1 MFGPGSATSRNGAAA
16 KATSVDEEGI
26 GQGYAPGPHHARGR
40 ALAPGRPLR
49 LNGAMQDMAGQAR
62 LGPVDELDLRPAFQP
77 IVDLRDGAVVG
88 YEALMR
94 SGPADG
100 ELHSAPALLAAA
112 RREDSMLALDLATRD
127 AALRAADR
135 AGLDAPFSLFLN
147 ADPATLDQSSPERP
161 TTRYTLLVEV
171 TEKALIARPEA
182 MLRAL
187 TRLRSA
193 GWGIALDDV
202 GADSR
207 SLALMS
213 VLYPD
218 VIKLDL
224 RLLARRSPE
233 DRARIVT
240 AVGAE
245 AERRHASVLAEGIDS
260 DEQLAAARAFGAM
273 LGQGYL
279 LGTPEP
285 LPEPLPPP
293 GRPLRLPG
301 GGGDPFGAA
310 PWERVTN
317 WRRPS
322 TGSRRLAAEAASVII
337 DHAAELGDT
346 AMVLAA
352 LADESHGPGSVARY
366 GWLPDRVAFVGVLGA
381 GDSLEGT
388 GVRSGSLPPGDALRG
403 TGTLV
408 ALGPDFAACFVV
420 REIGPDEWSFAI
432 TYDRDTVVQC
442 ALPLMAR
449 MEPLER

>member
-1 MFGPGSATSRNGAAA
+1 MALMGQSGAQ
-16 KATSVDEEGI
+16 V
-26 GQGYAPGPHHARGR
+26 
-40 ALAPGRPLR
+40 
-49 LNGAMQDMAGQAR
+49 R
-62 LGPVDELDLRPAFQP
+62 LGPVEELDLRPVFQP

-94 SGPADG
+94 ARDGPLRSAD
-100 ELHSAPALLAAA
+100 ALLAAA
-112 RREDSMLALDLATRD
+112 RREDSMLALDLAARD
-127 AALRAADR
+127 AALRAADG

-147 ADPATLDQSSPERP
+147 ADPATLDRGSPERP
-161 TTRYTLLVEV
+161 FTPFTLLVEV
-171 TEKALIARPEA
+171 TERALIARPEA

-213 VLYPD
+213 LLYPD

-224 RLLARRSPE
+224 PLLDERSPE

-245 AERRHASVLAEGIDS
+245 AERRRATVLAEGIDS
-260 DEQLAAARAFGAM
+260 EELLASARAYGAT

-285 LPEPLPPP
+285 LPEALPEP

-301 GGGDPFGAA
+301 GGADPFGPP

-322 TGSRRLAAEAASVII
+322 AGPRRQAAEAARVII
-337 DHAAELGDT
+337 DHAAECGAT
-346 AMVLAA
+346 AMVLAS
-352 LADESHGPGSVARY
+352 LADESHGPDSVSRY
-366 GWLPDRVAFVGVLGA
+366 GWLPERVAFVGVLNA
-381 GDSLEGT
+381 GEAFEGT
-388 GVRSGSLPPGDALRG
+388 GVRSGVLASDDPLRG

-408 ALGPDFAACFVV
+408 ALSPDFAACFVT
-420 REIGPDEWSFAI
+420 REAGPDEWSFAV
-432 TYDRDTVVQC
+432 TYDRDTVVEC
-442 ALPLMAR
+442 ALPLIAR
-449 MEPLER
+449 MEPLDS

>member
-1 MFGPGSATSRNGAAA
+1 MPPIELLFMVPDSRA
-16 KATSVDEEGI
+16 
-26 GQGYAPGPHHARGR
+26 
-40 ALAPGRPLR
+40 
-49 LNGAMQDMAGQAR
+49 AR
-62 LGPVDELDLRPAFQP
+62 LGPVDELDLRPVFQP
-77 IVDLRDGAVVG
+77 IVDLRTGAVVG

-100 ELHSAPALLAAA
+100 ELHGAEELLEAA
-112 RREDSMLALDLATRD
+112 RREDSTVALDLAARD
-127 AALRAADR
+127 AALRIAADR
-135 AGLDAPFSLFLN
+135 GLDAPFSLFLN
-147 ADPATLDQSSPERP
+147 AGSETLVGGSPELP
-161 TTRYTLLVEV
+161 GTPFTLLVEV
-171 TEKALIARPEA
+171 TEPALIARPEA

-224 RLLARRSPE
+224 RLLGG
-233 DRARIVT
+233 RAREDVARVVT

-245 AERRHASVLAEGIDS
+245 AERRHATVLAEGIDS
-260 DEQLAAARAFGAM
+260 EAQLATGRAFGAT

-279 LGTPEP
+279 LGAPGA
-285 LPEPLPPP
+285 LPEQLPDA

-301 GGGDPFGAA
+301 GAGDPFGAT

-317 WRRPS
+317 WIRPRRGPRS
-322 TGSRRLAAEAASVII
+322 LVIRAADVIV
-337 DHAAELGDT
+337 DRAAELGET
-346 AMVLAA
+346 AMVLASMS
-352 LADESHGPGSVARY
+352 DERLGPAANERY
-366 GWLPDRVAFVGVLGA
+366 GRLQDRVAFVGVLNA
-381 GDSLEGT
+381 GSTFDGT
-388 GVRSGSLPPGDALRG
+388 RVRGGRLAPDDPLRG

-408 ALGPDFAACFVV
+408 ALAPDFAACYVV
-420 REIGPDEWSFAI
+420 REAGGDEWEFAV
-432 TYDRDTVVQC
+432 TYDRDTVVEC

-449 MEPLER
+449 MEPLDD

>member
-1 MFGPGSATSRNGAAA
+1 M
-16 KATSVDEEGI
+16 E
-26 GQGYAPGPHHARGR
+26 
-40 ALAPGRPLR
+40 
-49 LNGAMQDMAGQAR
+49 AGQAR
-62 LGPVDELDLRPAFQP
+62 LGPVEELDLRPAFQP
-77 IVDLRDGAVVG
+77 IVDLRDGTVVG

-94 SGPADG
+94 SGPSGG
-100 ELHSAPALLAAA
+100 ELHSAEELLAAA
-112 RREDSMLALDLATRD
+112 RREDSMLALDIAARE
-127 AALRAADR
+127 AALKAADR

-147 ADPATLDQSSPERP
+147 ADPATLDDLSPERP
-161 TTRYTLLVEV
+161 STRYTLLVDV

-182 MLRAL
+182 MLRSL
-187 TRLRSA
+187 TELRSA

-224 RLLARRSPE
+224 PLLAERSPE
-233 DRARIVT
+233 DRARIIT

-260 DEQLAAARAFGAM
+260 EEQLATARAYGAT

-293 GRPLRLPG
+293 GRALRLPG
-301 GGGDPFGAA
+301 GGGDPYGAA

-317 WRRPS
+317 WRRPCP
-322 TGSRRLAAEAASVII
+322 GSRRLAAAAARVII
-337 DHAAELGDT
+337 DHAAELGST

-381 GDSLEGT
+381 GDAFDGT
-388 GVRSGSLPPGDALRG
+388 GVRSGALPPGDELRG
-403 TGTLV
+403 TSTLV
-408 ALGPDFAACFVV
+408 ALAPDFAACYVV
-420 REIGPDEWSFAI
+420 RETGPDEWSFAV

-449 MEPLER
+449 MEPLDR

>member
-1 MFGPGSATSRNGAAA
+1 
-16 KATSVDEEGI
+16 
-26 GQGYAPGPHHARGR
+26 
-40 ALAPGRPLR
+40 
-49 LNGAMQDMAGQAR
+49 MQDEAGGHAR

-77 IVDLRDGAVVG
+77 IVDLRDGAVIG
-88 YEALMR
+88 YEALVR

-100 ELHSAPALLAAA
+100 ELHSAEALLAAA
-112 RREDSMLALDLATRD
+112 RREDSMIAFDLAARD
-127 AALRAADR
+127 AALLAATS

-147 ADPATLDQSSPERP
+147 ADPATLDAGSPERP
-161 TTRYTLLVEV
+161 STRFTLLVEV
-171 TEKALIARPEA
+171 TERALIARPEA

-187 TRLRSA
+187 TKLRQE
-193 GWGIALDDV
+193 GWAIALDDV

-224 RLLARRSPE
+224 RLLGERSPA

-245 AERRHASVLAEGIDS
+245 AERRYASVLAEGIDS
-260 DEQLAAARAFGAM
+260 EEQLASARAFGAT

-279 LGTPEP
+279 LGTPEA

-301 GGGDPFGAA
+301 GGGDPYGAA

-322 TGSRRLAAEAASVII
+322 AGSRRTAGQAARLIV
-337 DHAAELGDT
+337 DHAAELGPT

-352 LADESHGPGSVARY
+352 LADESHGPRSVERY
-366 GWLPDRVAFVGVLGA
+366 GELPERVAFVGVLGA
-381 GDSLEGT
+381 GDSFDGT
-388 GVRSGSLPPGDALRG
+388 GVHSGTLAPGDDLRG

-408 ALGPDFAACFVV
+408 ALAPDFAACFVA
-420 REIGPDEWSFAI
+420 RETGPDEWSFAV

-449 MEPLER
+449 MEPLDG

>member
-1 MFGPGSATSRNGAAA
+1 MGQPGA
-16 KATSVDEEGI
+16 E
-26 GQGYAPGPHHARGR
+26 
-40 ALAPGRPLR
+40 
-49 LNGAMQDMAGQAR
+49 AR
-62 LGPVDELDLRPAFQP
+62 LGPVDELDLRPVFQP
-77 IVDLRDGAVVG
+77 IVDLRDGSVVG

-100 ELHSAPALLAAA
+100 ELHSAHALLAAA
-112 RREDSMLALDLATRD
+112 RREDSMLALDLAARD
-127 AALRAADR
+127 AALHAADH

-147 ADPATLDQSSPERP
+147 ADPETLDGSSPERP
-161 TTRYTLLVEV
+161 STRFTLLVEV

-213 VLYPD
+213 ILYPD

-224 RLLARRSPE
+224 RLIGERAPE

-245 AERRHASVLAEGIDS
+245 AERRHAAVLAEGIDS
-260 DEQLAAARAFGAM
+260 EEQLASARAYGAT

-279 LGTPEP
+279 LGTPGALPDP
-285 LPEPLPPP
+285 LPEP
-293 GRPLRLPG
+293 GRGVRLHG
-301 GGGDPFGAA
+301 GGGDPFGAT

-322 TGSRRLAAEAASVII
+322 AGPRRLAGEAARVIV
-337 DHAAELGDT
+337 DHAAEIGST
-346 AMVLAA
+346 AMVLAS
-352 LADESHGPGSVARY
+352 LADESHGPDSVARY
-366 GWLPDRVAFVGVLGA
+366 GWLPERVAFVGVLNA
-381 GDSLEGT
+381 GDSFEGT
-388 GVRSGSLPPGDALRG
+388 GVRGGALAADDGLRG

-408 ALGPDFAACFVV
+408 ALAPDFAACFVV
-420 REIGPDEWSFAI
+420 RKTGGDEWSFAI
-432 TYDRDTVVQC
+432 TYDRDTVVEC
-442 ALPLMAR
+442 ALPLIAR
-449 MEPLER
+449 MEPLEP

>member
-1 MFGPGSATSRNGAAA
+1 MGQPGAE
-16 KATSVDEEGI
+16 V
-26 GQGYAPGPHHARGR
+26 
-40 ALAPGRPLR
+40 
-49 LNGAMQDMAGQAR
+49 R
-62 LGPVDELDLRPAFQP
+62 LGPVDELDLRPVFQP
-77 IVDLRDGAVVG
+77 IVELRDGAVVG

-100 ELHSAPALLAAA
+100 ALHSAQALLAAA
-112 RREDSMLALDLATRD
+112 RREDSMLALDLAARD
-127 AALRAADR
+127 AALLAADR

-147 ADPATLDQSSPERP
+147 ADPATLDGSSPERP
-161 TTRYTLLVEV
+161 STRFTLLVEV
-171 TEKALIARPEA
+171 TEQALIARPEA

-202 GADSR
+202 GADLR

-224 RLLARRSPE
+224 RLLGERSPE

-245 AERRHASVLAEGIDS
+245 AERRRAVVLAEGIDS
-260 DEQLAAARAFGAM
+260 EEQLAGARAYGAT

-279 LGTPEP
+279 LGAPGRLPEP
-285 LPEPLPPP
+285 LPEP
-293 GRPLRLPG
+293 GRGLKLPG

-322 TGSRRLAAEAASVII
+322 KGSRTLATEAARLIV

-346 AMVLAA
+346 AMVLAS
-352 LADESHGPGSVARY
+352 LADESYGPDAVARY
-366 GWLPDRVAFVGVLGA
+366 GWLPERIAFVGVLNA
-381 GDSLEGT
+381 GDAFNGT
-388 GVRSGSLPPGDALRG
+388 GVRGGTLAPDDALRG
-403 TGTLV
+403 TATLV
-408 ALGPDFAACFVV
+408 ALAPDFAACFVV
-420 REIGPDEWSFAI
+420 RETGPDEWSFAI
-432 TYDRDTVVQC
+432 TYDRDTVIES
-442 ALPLMAR
+442 ALPLIAR
-449 MEPLER
+449 MEPLEA